1 MTITPRLNHKRS
13 SVIRPAF
20 GRQHSMSSPDE
31 PVRLT
36 YYVTQSTM
44 VLLIRTFRCNKTQ
57 RLFERERVK
66 EFAGIASV
74 AVRRLVAL
82 DSAQRITDLLVPPSN
97 RLEALT
103 GDRKGEHSIRI
114 NDQYRICF
122 TWRDGNAD
130 NVEITKHY
138 R

>member
-1 MTITPRLNHKRS
+1 MIRS
-13 SVIRPAF
+13 
-20 GRQHSMSSPDE
+20 
-31 PVRLT
+31 
-36 YYVTQSTM
+36 
-44 VLLIRTFRCNKTQ
+44 FRCRKTE

-66 EFAGIASV
+66 EFAAIAV
-74 AVRRLVAL
+74 AARKRLVAL
-82 DSAQRITDLLVPPSN
+82 DSAQVLTDLLIPPSN

-103 GDRKGEHSIRI
+103 GDRQGQYSMRI

-122 TWRDGNAD
+122 NWQEGNAE